1 VFIAPCFR
9 FAHRT
14 VCQRLQA
21 DSAKAQLLQEIA
33 AQTRRQQL
41 EAQHGLPE
49 SDELPHS
56 SPARRRLYAPYG
68 SSGDSPETAGVSPQ
82 SAGRLRSDEEH
93 SPTSLSGGKSRHR
106 ARRRPNSSATVESAA
121 SSQVSKGERRAGAYP
136 RKGRQIVEQP
146 APAAGGTVKPVGTP
160 YKTAVPV
167 TSSVAVSK
175 LVPHPPSHTTQAPP
189 AHSVAHKPAHT
200 NPAAAAGTQHAH
212 TTQNNHGAS
221 HVGSVS
227 SLGPEH
233 SATLD
238 GGSSTAS
245 DVSRTKRRGSL
256 QQILSAASLVKV
268 DLFGDEVDVTSIQQD
283 ITRNLGGTE
292 DTGVAVREFGEP
304 AEGDDSTYYLSAV
317 QSMVGIDAGDAK
329 NIKICGFYTDSPR
342 AEGPSVKV
350 VGMSLEDAFEYAG
363 ELDLPLEESP
373 VFTQPEE
380 VGEEPEY
387 DEEAWEEEDDEPVVS
402 LLAQKVLATPPR
414 KSKEV
419 HAAPHWQDEE
429 VLEDNSEVPAYL
441 QPVKSEEV
449 SLNEAVE
456 EVSQSPT
463 EVEHSAAVKPTKE
476 VRMVHASFAVDS
488 TTAPTSREASKS
500 RNAPRRKSTPSTRK
514 MELASPAV
522 SSAQLEEV
530 FSENAL
536 RKSTPKLRKTP
547 TVGTRKTPRSGASS
561 RQPSR
566 AASDLAEAVQG
577 SEEGGN
583 YEQEDFE
590 DYLDDEFEAEPAEDE
605 AVEDEEVYEPEQ
617 DVVPSRGQSSDTHAA
632 GRLPATAKEH
642 PSAYRSRT
650 PSPPVPASH
659 TWENIRYTH
668 TSALDDE
675 VNSQGDGGS
684 LQGSPLA
691 GLRLGGSVDFQDSL
705 AYSHASQ
712 TLIYSP
718 DKTGLGLGSTADFNY
733 YISQPTSLYED
744 TPHST
749 QVLSRTA
756 SNALYAHDTVEDDSY
771 APDTGDNYSDDAD
784 FEQDNVAAQS
794 IASAVASTV
803 LAESP
808 HTPGQA
814 VHNTAAF
821 SSSDDYSP
829 SQGIAAAKKP
839 YEYSSYPAA
848 TSQAAKP
855 RFSDLS
861 DSYDEQELNDFT
873 PAEITAP
880 AQGAQP
886 ASAMAQ
892 TMRRQVS
899 PPDSPLYYQPSAA
912 SRGTQPAPVRSA
924 GSDSAADE
932 YADDNFETGENDAD
946 ASNGGLLFFNDGGAV
961 QLTKTAELPG
971 DEDDELYAPENA
983 QAVVGKQPYGA
994 DYSESAPS
1002 RPALGANYSDEEDN
1016 AFAPTQNSVVPPRNA
1031 ALEAVAAPAPYA
1043 VRQFS
1048 MVVKDPEP
1056 SQGGNSNSMNS
1067 GAGLNNFGGKTYDA
1081 KREEVLRRIE
1091 QQQSVAEQEDHYS
1104 DEGSDGEFSQ
1114 WDRKAHNQETS
1125 GSQVPSTVTPAV
1137 FQLADQPYEGDT
1149 QLALAKPDST
1159 TAAAKPVASTYD
1171 SDEEYDFAAT
1181 PQPSAKTPS
1190 AATVVDTVKA
1200 TPAPYAVRQF
1210 SMIAKDLDPPTS
1222 GAHTHVAGGNTND
1235 LQGGKTYDTKK
1246 EEVLRRIEQQQSV
1259 VEQEDHYS
1267 DEGSDGEFAHWDK
1280 TAAQQDTQARNQTEL
1295 KTPAPAVSS
1304 TAPEIVPT
1312 VKPVTNSVASLPA
1325 IAKSVN
1331 TAGASVRAGPS
1342 AYDSDE
1348 EYDFGFAT
1356 AKTTA
1361 ASPVAADLGRA
1372 NESTTSNGGYGQQ
1385 NNSVRTG
1392 GLAAT
1397 ITAPPTAVSEQTV
1410 AGYRSDTIPQPS
1422 SVHAHAHDE
1431 ADTGYEDEG
1440 FEDDGDG
1447 LEELSV
1453 HGDVSPHRQHAD
1465 SEFPD
1470 KHGKHKREKK
1480 AKHHS
1485 KHGKK
1490 AKKAKK
1496 AARGGADEEVL
1507 ETGSSEG
1514 SDGAEYREGYEG
1526 YDQEEFG
1533 HLQEDAAGAAGVYEQ
1548 QWDAPHHPY
1557 VHPTAAGP
1565 QQQYDTQHEYPAYYN
1580 DGHGGEL
1587 SQEQQEQWPDYG
1599 EDQDGDTSVYSHDSR
1614 ASKKSS
1620 KSKSKA
1626 KKDKKSKGKH
1636 KHKHAKYAGQEELV
1650 IEEDG
1655 SSEGSSVES
1664 PRDQQYYYGADQ
1676 GVYEQ
1681 GGYYE
1686 SDMPVD
1692 AYDQQ
1697 QYVQAE
1703 GDGYDQHHYQ
1713 DQHYGQYTPRQE
1725 QSWQQPQQHGYGA
1738 GYGQQQDEDVAGYE
1752 GDYGGYEEY
1761 PEQPEAGHK
1770 SPGMTKKEK
1779 KHKHKSKHGKH
1790 KGAKHKSKSKQGSPT
1805 KAAEGVLDEVEDLSG
1820 SEGSSEDEFD
1830 F

>member
-1 VFIAPCFR
+1 
-9 FAHRT
+9 
-14 VCQRLQA
+14 
-21 DSAKAQLLQEIA
+21 
-33 AQTRRQQL
+33 
-41 EAQHGLPE
+41 
-49 SDELPHS
+49 
-56 SPARRRLYAPYG
+56 
-68 SSGDSPETAGVSPQ
+68 
-82 SAGRLRSDEEH
+82 
-93 SPTSLSGGKSRHR
+93 
-106 ARRRPNSSATVESAA
+106 
-121 SSQVSKGERRAGAYP
+121 
-136 RKGRQIVEQP
+136 
-146 APAAGGTVKPVGTP
+146 
-160 YKTAVPV
+160 
-167 TSSVAVSK
+167 
-175 LVPHPPSHTTQAPP
+175 
-189 AHSVAHKPAHT
+189 
-200 NPAAAAGTQHAH
+200 
-212 TTQNNHGAS
+212 
-221 HVGSVS
+221 
-227 SLGPEH
+227 
-233 SATLD
+233 
-238 GGSSTAS
+238 
-245 DVSRTKRRGSL
+245 
-256 QQILSAASLVKV
+256 
-268 DLFGDEVDVTSIQQD
+268 
-283 ITRNLGGTE
+283 
-292 DTGVAVREFGEP
+292 
-304 AEGDDSTYYLSAV
+304 
-317 QSMVGIDAGDAK
+317 
-329 NIKICGFYTDSPR
+329 
-342 AEGPSVKV
+342 
-350 VGMSLEDAFEYAG
+350 
-363 ELDLPLEESP
+363 LPLEESP

-387 DEEAWEEEDDEPVVS
+387 GDEEWEEEDEPVLS
-402 LLAQKVLATPPR
+402 LLAQKVMATPPR
-414 KSKEV
+414 KNKEA

-429 VLEDNSEVPAYL
+429 VLEDSAEVPANL
-441 QPVKSEEV
+441 HPVKSEVV
-449 SLNEAVE
+449 SLNEPVE

-463 EVEHSAAVKPTKE
+463 ETEHTAAVTPNTA
-476 VRMVHASFAVDS
+476 VRRVPASFAVDS

-514 MELASPAV
+514 MELASSAV
-522 SSAQLEEV
+522 SSARLEEV

-547 TVGTRKTPRSGASS
+547 TVGTRKIPRSGASS

-577 SEEGGN
+577 SEGGEN

-590 DYLDDEFEAEPAEDE
+590 DYLYDEFEAEPA
-605 AVEDEEVYEPEQ
+605 DEEEAEGEEVPEAKREVAPSWEQSWNAHHTGREP
-617 DVVPSRGQSSDTHAA
+617 AA
-632 GRLPATAKEH
+632 AKEA
-642 PSAYRSRT
+642 PSSYRSRT
-650 PSPPVPASH
+650 PSPPVPAPH
-659 TWENIRYTH
+659 TWDNISYTP
-668 TSALDDE
+668 TTALDDE
-675 VNSQGDGGS
+675 VISQGDAGS
-684 LQGSPLA
+684 LQGSPFA

-705 AYSHASQ
+705 AYSNASQ
-712 TLIYSP
+712 TLNYSP
-718 DKTGLGLGSTADFNY
+718 DKTGIGLGSTADFNY

-744 TPHST
+744 TPHTT
-749 QVLSRTA
+749 QDLSRTG
-756 SNALYAHDTVEDDSY
+756 SKTQYRSDTVDEDNY
-771 APDTGDNYSDDAD
+771 AADVGDNYSDDAD
-784 FEQDNVAAQS
+784 FEQENVAAQS
-794 IASAVASTV
+794 IASAVASAV
-803 LAESP
+803 LTESP
-808 HTPGQA
+808 HTPVPA

-839 YEYSSYPAA
+839 YEYSSYPAVA
-848 TSQAAKP
+848 SQAAKP

-873 PAEITAP
+873 PAGIAAP
-880 AQGAQP
+880 VQHAQP

-892 TMRRQVS
+892 TVRRQAS
-899 PPDSPLYYQPSAA
+899 PPDSPPYYRPSAVT
-912 SRGTQPAPVRSA
+912 RGTQPASVRSA
-924 GSDSAADE
+924 GSDIAADE
-932 YADDNFETGENDAD
+932 YADDNFETGENDAN

-961 QLTKTAELPG
+961 QLTKAAELPG
-971 DEDDELYAPENA
+971 DEEDELYAPENA
-983 QAVVGKQPYGA
+983 QAVAGKHPYDA
-994 DYSESAPS
+994 DSSESAAS
-1002 RPALGANYSDEEDN
+1002 RRAPAGNYSDEEDN
-1016 AFAPTQNSVVPPRNA
+1016 SFAPTRNSFVPPRSGA
-1031 ALEAVAAPAPYA
+1031 PGAVTIPAPYA

-1056 SQGGNSNSMNS
+1056 VQGGTGNSTSG

-1081 KREEVLRRIE
+1081 KRDEVLRRIE
-1091 QQQSVAEQEDHYS
+1091 LQQSVAEQEDRYS
-1104 DEGSDGEFSQ
+1104 DEGSDGEFPQ
-1114 WDRKAHNQETS
+1114 WDKPAHNQAAS
-1125 GSQVPSTVTPAV
+1125 GSQVPSKATPAV
-1137 FQLADQPYEGDT
+1137 VQQAGQLYEDDT
-1149 QLALAKPDST
+1149 LPALAKPAAA

-1342 AYDSDE
+1342 AHDSDE
-1348 EYDFGFAT
+1348 EYDFGFEPAQAAAT
-1356 AKTTA
+1356 GHAG
-1361 ASPVAADLGRA
+1361 ADKGRA
-1372 NESTTSNGGYGQQ
+1372 RESTTSYGGYGQQ
-1385 NNSVRTG
+1385 SSSVRTG
-1392 GLAAT
+1392 GLAAA
-1397 ITAPPTAVSEQTV
+1397 TAAPAIGVSDQYTPGV
-1410 AGYRSDTIPQPS
+1410 VSL
-1422 SVHAHAHDE
+1422 HAHAPDE
-1431 ADTGYEDEG
+1431 VDTGYEDEG

-1447 LEELSV
+1447 LEDHRV
-1453 HGDVSPHRQHAD
+1453 HGEASPPRQHAD
-1465 SEFPD
+1465 SGSPG
-1470 KHGKHKREKK
+1470 KHGKHTRVKMPM
-1480 AKHHS
+1480 HHS

-1496 AARGGADEEVL
+1496 AARGGAEEEVL

-1514 SDGAEYREGYEG
+1514 SDGAEYPEGYEG

-1533 HLQEDAAGAAGVYEQ
+1533 HLQEDAVGAAGEYEQ
-1548 QWDAPHHPY
+1548 QWDAPHRPY
-1557 VHPTAAGP
+1557 EHPTATEP
-1565 QQQYDTQHEYPAYYN
+1565 QQQYDSQQEYPAYYDN
-1580 DGHGGEL
+1580 GHGGEL
-1587 SQEQQEQWPDYG
+1587 SQEQQEPNYG

-1620 KSKSKA
+1620 KSKSKG

-1636 KHKHAKYAGQEELV
+1636 KHKHKHTKYAGQEELV

-1664 PRDQQYYYGADQ
+1664 PQDQQYYYGADQ

-1681 GGYYE
+1681 GGYHE
-1686 SDMPVD
+1686 SNAAVD
-1692 AYDQQ
+1692 SYDQQ
-1697 QYVQAE
+1697 QYMQAE
-1703 GDGYDQHHYQ
+1703 GDGYDQNQYQ
-1713 DQHYGQYTPRQE
+1713 DQHYGQYEAGQE
-1725 QSWQQPQQHGYGA
+1725 QSWQPPQQQDGYA
-1738 GYGQQQDEDVAGYE
+1738 PGYGQQQDADVAGYE

-1770 SPGMTKKEK
+1770 SPGKTKKEK

-1805 KAAEGVLDEVEDLSG
+1805 TAAEGVLDEVEDLSG

>member
-1 VFIAPCFR
+1 
-9 FAHRT
+9 
-14 VCQRLQA
+14 
-21 DSAKAQLLQEIA
+21 
-33 AQTRRQQL
+33 
-41 EAQHGLPE
+41 
-49 SDELPHS
+49 
-56 SPARRRLYAPYG
+56 
-68 SSGDSPETAGVSPQ
+68 
-82 SAGRLRSDEEH
+82 
-93 SPTSLSGGKSRHR
+93 
-106 ARRRPNSSATVESAA
+106 
-121 SSQVSKGERRAGAYP
+121 
-136 RKGRQIVEQP
+136 
-146 APAAGGTVKPVGTP
+146 
-160 YKTAVPV
+160 VP
-167 TSSVAVSK
+167 K
-175 LVPHPPSHTTQAPP
+175 LVPHPPSYTSQGPP
-189 AHSVAHKPAHT
+189 AHSAAHKPAYT
-200 NPAAAAGTQHAH
+200 NPTAAA
-212 TTQNNHGAS
+212 AS

-283 ITRNLGGTE
+283 ITRNLGGAE
-292 DTGVAVREFGEP
+292 EAGVAVREFGEP

-317 QSMVGIDAGDAK
+317 QSMVGIDSADAK

-380 VGEEPEY
+380 VGDEPEY
-387 DEEAWEEEDDEPVVS
+387 GEEEWEEEDEPVVS

-419 HAAPHWQDEE
+419 HAAPQWQDEE
-429 VLEDNSEVPAYL
+429 VLEHSAEVPAYL

-463 EVEHSAAVKPTKE
+463 EVEHSAAVKPNKE

-488 TTAPTSREASKS
+488 TTAPSSREASKS

-547 TVGTRKTPRSGASS
+547 TAGTRKTPRSGASS

-566 AASDLAEAVQG
+566 AASDLAEAVHG
-577 SEEGGN
+577 SEEGEH

-605 AVEDEEVYEPEQ
+605 VAEDEEVYEPEQ
-617 DVVPSRGQSSDTHAA
+617 EVAPSWGQSWNTH
-632 GRLPATAKEH
+632 GRESTVAEET
-642 PSAYRSRT
+642 PSAYRTRT

-659 TWENIRYTH
+659 TWDNTNYTH
-668 TSALDDE
+668 TAALDDE
-675 VNSQGDGGS
+675 VISQGDAGS

-705 AYSHASQ
+705 AYSNVSQ
-712 TLIYSP
+712 TLNYSP
-718 DKTGLGLGSTADFNY
+718 DRTGLGLGSTADFNY

-749 QVLSRTA
+749 QVLSRTGSKA
-756 SNALYAHDTVEDDSY
+756 MYAHGTVEEDGY

-784 FEQDNVAAQS
+784 FEQDNAAAQS
-794 IASAVASTV
+794 IASAVASAV
-803 LAESP
+803 LTESS
-808 HTPGQA
+808 HTPAPA
-814 VHNTAAF
+814 VHNTTAF

-829 SQGIAAAKKP
+829 SQGIAAVKKP

-848 TSQAAKP
+848 ASQAAKP

-861 DSYDEQELNDFT
+861 DSYDEQELNDFK

-880 AQGAQP
+880 VQHAQP
-886 ASAMAQ
+886 ASAMGQ
-892 TMRRQVS
+892 TMRRQAS
-899 PPDSPLYYQPSAA
+899 PPDSPPHYQPSAA
-912 SRGTQPAPVRSA
+912 SRGTHPVPVRSA
-924 GSDSAADE
+924 VSDSAADE
-932 YADDNFETGENDAD
+932 YADEEFEAGENDAD
-946 ASNGGLLFFNDGGAV
+946 AGNGGLLFFNDGGAV
-961 QLTKTAELPG
+961 QHARTGELLG
-971 DEDDELYAPENA
+971 DEDEERYTPKYA
-983 QAVVGKQPYGA
+983 QAAGKQPYDA
-994 DYSESAPS
+994 DNAESAAS
-1002 RPALGANYSDEEDN
+1002 RPAPGGNYSDEEDN
-1016 AFAPTQNSVVPPRNA
+1016 DFAPTQNSVVPPRSVPSGP
-1031 ALEAVAAPAPYA
+1031 LSAPAPYA

-1056 SQGGNSNSMNS
+1056 SQGGNSNSTS
-1067 GAGLNNFGGKTYDA
+1067 GGAGLNNFGGKTYDA
-1081 KREEVLRRIE
+1081 KRDEVLRRIE
-1091 QQQSVAEQEDHYS
+1091 LQQSVAEQENRYS

-1114 WDRKAHNQETS
+1114 WDKKAHNQELS
-1125 GSQVPSTVTPAV
+1125 GSQAHSKATSAV
-1137 FQLADQPYEGDT
+1137 VQQAGLLYEDDT
-1149 QLALAKPDST
+1149 LPALAKP
-1159 TAAAKPVASTYD
+1159 AAATVVAKPVVPAYD

-1181 PQPSAKTPS
+1181 PQPSVKVPS
-1190 AATVVDTVKA
+1190 AATVVDTMKA

-1222 GAHTHVAGGNTND
+1222 GAHTHLAGGNTND
-1235 LQGGKTYDTKK
+1235 LQGGKTYDAKR
-1246 EEVLRRIEQQQSV
+1246 EEVLRRIELQQSV
-1259 VEQEDHYS
+1259 AEQEDRYS
-1267 DEGSDGEFAHWDK
+1267 DEGSDDEFSQWDK
-1280 TAAQQDTQARNQTEL
+1280 TAPKQDTQPRGLTEL
-1295 KTPAPAVSS
+1295 KATAPALSSAAPDTVS
-1304 TAPEIVPT
+1304 IM
-1312 VKPVTNSVASLPA
+1312 KPVANSVVALPA
-1325 IAKSVN
+1325 IAKAASTAAHVRSV
-1331 TAGASVRAGPS
+1331 PS
-1342 AYDSDE
+1342 AYDSEE
-1348 EYDFGFAT
+1348 EYDFGFAP

-1361 ASPVAADLGRA
+1361 TGPTGPDRARA
-1372 NESTTSNGGYGQQ
+1372 NEPTSSYGGYGQQ

-1397 ITAPPTAVSEQTV
+1397 ITAPPTAVSEQTL
-1410 AGYRSDTIPQPS
+1410 AGYRSDTVPQPS
-1422 SVHAHAHDE
+1422 SVHAHHAHDE
-1431 ADTGYEDEG
+1431 VDTGYEDEG

-1453 HGDVSPHRQHAD
+1453 HGDASPHRQHAD
-1465 SEFPD
+1465 SGSPG

-1514 SDGAEYREGYEG
+1514 SDGAEYPEGYEG
-1526 YDQEEFG
+1526 YDQEEYG
-1533 HLQEDAAGAAGVYEQ
+1533 HLQADTAGAAGEYEQ

-1557 VHPTAAGP
+1557 VHPTAVEP
-1565 QQQYDTQHEYPAYYN
+1565 QQQYDTRQEYPAYY
-1580 DGHGGEL
+1580 DGAQGGEL

-1599 EDQDGDTSVYSHDSR
+1599 EDQDDDTSVYSHDSR
-1614 ASKKSS
+1614 ASKKGS
-1620 KSKSKA
+1620 KSKSKG

-1636 KHKHAKYAGQEELV
+1636 KHKHKYAKYAGQEELV

-1655 SSEGSSVES
+1655 SSEGSSTES
-1664 PRDQQYYYGADQ
+1664 PQDQQYYYGAEQ
-1676 GVYEQ
+1676 GTYDQ
-1681 GGYYE
+1681 GGYHE
-1686 SDMPVD
+1686 GSAAVD
-1692 AYDQQ
+1692 GYGQQ
-1697 QYVQAE
+1697 QYMQAE
-1703 GDGYDQHHYQ
+1703 GDDYDQHQYQ
-1713 DQHYGQYTPRQE
+1713 DKHYGQYEPGQE
-1725 QSWQQPQQHGYGA
+1725 QSWQQPQQQDGYGA

-1761 PEQPEAGHK
+1761 PEKPEAGHK
-1770 SPGMTKKEK
+1770 SPGKTKKEK
-1779 KHKHKSKHGKH
+1779 KHKHRSKHGKH
-1790 KGAKHKSKSKQGSPT
+1790 KGSKHKSKSKQGSPT
-1805 KAAEGVLDEVEDLSG
+1805 TAADGVLDEVEDLSG
-1820 SEGSSEDEFD
+1820 SDGSSEDEFD

>member
-1 VFIAPCFR
+1 M
-9 FAHRT
+9 
-14 VCQRLQA
+14 CQRLQA

-41 EAQHGLPE
+41 EAYHVLPE

-68 SSGDSPETAGVSPQ
+68 SGGDSPDTAGISPQ
-82 SAGRLRSDEEH
+82 SAGRLRSDEEQ

-106 ARRRPNSSATVESAA
+106 TRRRPNSSATVESAA
-121 SSQVSKGERRAGAYP
+121 SSQVSKGERSAGAYP
-136 RKGRQIVEQP
+136 RKGRQIVEHP
-146 APAAGGTVKPVGTP
+146 ASAAGGTVKLTGTP
-160 YKTAVPV
+160 HKTAVL
-167 TSSVAVSK
+167 TASSVAVSK
-175 LVPHPPSHTTQAPP
+175 LVPHPPSHTSQAPP
-189 AHSVAHKPAHT
+189 AHSAAHKPAYT
-200 NPAAAAGTQHAH
+200 NPVTTAGTQHAH

-233 SATLD
+233 SAILD

-283 ITRNLGGTE
+283 ITRNLGGAK

-317 QSMVGIDAGDAK
+317 QSMVGIDSADAK

-373 VFTQPEE
+373 VFTQSEK
-380 VGEEPEY
+380 VGDEPEY
-387 DEEAWEEEDDEPVVS
+387 GEEEWEEEGEPVVS

-429 VLEDNSEVPAYL
+429 VLEYSAEVPAYL
-441 QPVKSEEV
+441 HPVKSEEA

-456 EVSQSPT
+456 EASQSPT
-463 EVEHSAAVKPTKE
+463 EVECSAAVKPNKE
-476 VRMVHASFAVDS
+476 VRMVHASFAGDS
-488 TTAPTSREASKS
+488 TTAPTSREASMS
-500 RNAPRRKSTPSTRK
+500 GHAPRRKSTPSTRK

-536 RKSTPKLRKTP
+536 RKSTLKLRKTP
-547 TVGTRKTPRSGASS
+547 MAGTRKSPRSGASS

-566 AASDLAEAVQG
+566 AALDLAEA
-577 SEEGGN
+577 

-605 AVEDEEVYEPEQ
+605 AAEDEEVYEPEQ
-617 DVVPSRGQSSDTHAA
+617 EVAPSWGQSWNTHGREPAA
-632 GRLPATAKEH
+632 AKEAS
-642 PSAYRSRT
+642 SAYRSRT

-659 TWENIRYTH
+659 TWDNTSCTH
-668 TSALDDE
+668 TTALDDE
-675 VNSQGDGGS
+675 VISQGDAGS

-705 AYSHASQ
+705 AYSNASQ
-712 TLIYSP
+712 TLNYSP
-718 DKTGLGLGSTADFNY
+718 DKTGTGLGSTADFNY

-756 SNALYAHDTVEDDSY
+756 SKALYAHDTVEEDSY

-784 FEQDNVAAQS
+784 FEQN
-794 IASAVASTV
+794 IASAVASAV

-808 HTPGQA
+808 HTPEPA

-886 ASAMAQ
+886 AAAMAQ

-899 PPDSPLYYQPSAA
+899 PPDSSPYYQPSAA

-932 YADDNFETGENDAD
+932 YADDDFETGENDAD

-971 DEDDELYAPENA
+971 DEDDELYAPANA
-983 QAVVGKQPYGA
+983 QLSAGKQPYGA
-994 DYSESAPS
+994 DYSASAAS
-1002 RPALGANYSDEEDN
+1002 RPVPADNYSDEEDN
-1016 AFAPTQNSVVPPRNA
+1016 DFAPTNNSVVPPHSA
-1031 ALEAVAAPAPYA
+1031 ALGALAAPAPYA

-1056 SQGGNSNSMNS
+1056 SQGGNSNSMSS

-1091 QQQSVAEQEDHYS
+1091 LQQSVAEQEDHYS

-1114 WDRKAHNQETS
+1114 WDKKPHSQELS
-1125 GSQVPSTVTPAV
+1125 GSQGHSKATSAV
-1137 FQLADQPYEGDT
+1137 VQQAGLLYEDGT
-1149 QLALAKPDST
+1149 LPALAKPAAAT
-1159 TAAAKPVASTYD
+1159 VAAKPGVPAYD

-1181 PQPSAKTPS
+1181 PQPSAKAPS
-1190 AATVVDTVKA
+1190 AVTVVDTVKA

-1210 SMIAKDLDPPTS
+1210 SMVAKDLDPPPS
-1222 GAHTHVAGGNTND
+1222 GAHHRAAGGGTGD
-1235 LQGGKTYDTKK
+1235 LQGGKTYDAKR

-1259 VEQEDHYS
+1259 EEHEDHYS
-1267 DEGSDGEFAHWDK
+1267 DEGSDGEFSQWDK
-1280 TAAQQDTQARNQTEL
+1280 PAPKQDTQARGLTEL
-1295 KTPAPAVSS
+1295 KAEVAAAGSVSS
-1304 TAPEIVPT
+1304 KGPETVPT
-1312 VKPVTNSVASLPA
+1312 TKPVANSVVSLPA
-1325 IAKSVN
+1325 IGK
-1331 TAGASVRAGPS
+1331 TASTAAPVRSAPS
-1342 AYDSDE
+1342 AYDSEE
-1348 EYDFGFAT
+1348 EYDFGFAPALT
-1356 AKTTA
+1356 AVA
-1361 ASPVAADLGRA
+1361 GPAAADKDRA
-1372 NESTTSNGGYGQQ
+1372 RESTTSYGGYSQQ
-1385 NNSVRTG
+1385 SSTVRTG
-1392 GLAAT
+1392 GLTTATAAPS
-1397 ITAPPTAVSEQTV
+1397 AAVTEQNASSTTH
-1410 AGYRSDTIPQPS
+1410 RSDAVPQSS
-1422 SVHAHAHDE
+1422 SVQGHAHDE

-1453 HGDVSPHRQHAD
+1453 HGDASPHRQHAGSD
-1465 SEFPD
+1465 SPG

-1496 AARGGADEEVL
+1496 AARGSADEEVL

-1526 YDQEEFG
+1526 YDQEEYG
-1533 HLQEDAAGAAGVYEQ
+1533 HLQEDAAGAAAEYEQ

-1557 VHPTAAGP
+1557 VHPTAAEP
-1565 QQQYDTQHEYPAYYN
+1565 QQQYDTQHEYPAYYD

-1620 KSKSKA
+1620 KSKSKG
-1626 KKDKKSKGKH
+1626 KKDKKSKGKHKH

-1655 SSEGSSVES
+1655 SSEGSSAES
-1664 PRDQQYYYGADQ
+1664 PQDQQYYYGAEQ
-1676 GVYEQ
+1676 GTYDQ
-1681 GGYYE
+1681 GGYHE
-1686 SDMPVD
+1686 GSAAVD
-1692 AYDQQ
+1692 GYGQQ
-1697 QYVQAE
+1697 QYMQAE
-1703 GDGYDQHHYQ
+1703 GDDYDQHQYQ
-1713 DQHYGQYTPRQE
+1713 DQHYGQYEPGQE
-1725 QSWQQPQQHGYGA
+1725 QSWQQPQQQDGYGA

-1770 SPGMTKKEK
+1770 SPGKTKKEK

-1790 KGAKHKSKSKQGSPT
+1790 SKGAKHKSKSKQGSPT
-1805 KAAEGVLDEVEDLSG
+1805 TAADGVLDEVEDLSG

>member
-1 VFIAPCFR
+1 V
-9 FAHRT
+9 
-14 VCQRLQA
+14 
-21 DSAKAQLLQEIA
+21 
-33 AQTRRQQL
+33 
-41 EAQHGLPE
+41 LPE
-49 SDELPHS
+49 SEEHPHS

-68 SSGDSPETAGVSPQ
+68 SGGDSPDTAGISPQ

-93 SPTSLSGGKSRHR
+93 SPTSLLGGKSRHPT
-106 ARRRPNSSATVESAA
+106 RRRPNSSATVESAA
-121 SSQVSKGERRAGAYP
+121 SNQVSKGERSAGAYP
-136 RKGRQIVEQP
+136 RKGRQIVELP

-160 YKTAVPV
+160 HKVAVPA
-167 TSSVAVSK
+167 TSSVAVPK

-189 AHSVAHKPAHT
+189 VHSAAHKPAYT
-200 NPAAAAGTQHAH
+200 NPVVTGGTQHAH

-283 ITRNLGGTE
+283 ITRNLGGAE

-317 QSMVGIDAGDAK
+317 QSMVGIDSGDAK

-380 VGEEPEY
+380 AGEEPEY
-387 DEEAWEEEDDEPVVS
+387 GEEEWEEEDEPVVS
-402 LLAQKVLATPPR
+402 LLAQKVMATPPR

-419 HAAPHWQDEE
+419 NAAPHWQDEE
-429 VLEDNSEVPAYL
+429 VLEYSAEVPAYL

-463 EVEHSAAVKPTKE
+463 EMERSAAVEPNKE

-500 RNAPRRKSTPSTRK
+500 RNAPRRKSTPSTRR

-522 SSAQLEEV
+522 SSAQLEVV

-547 TVGTRKTPRSGASS
+547 TAGMRKTPRSGASS

-566 AASDLAEAVQG
+566 AASDLAEAVHG
-577 SEEGGN
+577 SEEGEH
-583 YEQEDFE
+583 YEQDDFE
-590 DYLDDEFEAEPAEDE
+590 EYLDDEFEAEPAEDE
-605 AVEDEEVYEPEQ
+605 AAEDEEVYEPEQ
-617 DVVPSRGQSSDTHAA
+617 EVAPSWGQSWNTH
-632 GRLPATAKEH
+632 GRESTVAKET

-650 PSPPVPASH
+650 PSPPVLASQ
-659 TWENIRYTH
+659 TWDNTSYTH
-668 TSALDDE
+668 TTALDDE
-675 VNSQGDGGS
+675 VISQGDGGS

-705 AYSHASQ
+705 AYSNASQ

-784 FEQDNVAAQS
+784 FEKDNVAAQS
-794 IASAVASTV
+794 IASAVASAV
-803 LAESP
+803 LTESP
-808 HTPGQA
+808 HTPAPA

-821 SSSDDYSP
+821 RSSDDYSP

-848 TSQAAKP
+848 ASQAAKP

-873 PAEITAP
+873 PAGITAP
-880 AQGAQP
+880 VQHAQP

-892 TMRRQVS
+892 TVRHQASPPVS
-899 PPDSPLYYQPSAA
+899 PPYYQPSAA

-932 YADDNFETGENDAD
+932 YADDDFETGENDAD
-946 ASNGGLLFFNDGGAV
+946 ASNGGLLLFNDGGAV
-961 QLTKTAELPG
+961 QLTKAAELPG
-971 DEDDELYAPENA
+971 DEDDELYAHENA
-983 QAVVGKQPYGA
+983 QLSAGKQHYEA
-994 DYSESAPS
+994 DSSASAAS
-1002 RPALGANYSDEEDN
+1002 RPAPADNYSDEEDN
-1016 AFAPTQNSVVPPRNA
+1016 DFAPTQNSVVPPRSV
-1031 ALEAVAAPAPYA
+1031 ALGAVAAPAPYA

-1056 SQGGNSNSMNS
+1056 SQGGNSISMRN

-1081 KREEVLRRIE
+1081 KKEEVLRRIE

-1159 TAAAKPVASTYD
+1159 TAAAKPVESTYD

-1181 PQPSAKTPS
+1181 PQPSAKAPS
-1190 AATVVDTVKA
+1190 AATVVDTVKS

-1210 SMIAKDLDPPTS
+1210 SMIAKDVDPPSS
-1222 GAHTHVAGGNTND
+1222 GGHNHSNSRD
-1235 LQGGKTYDTKK
+1235 LQGGKTYDTKRD
-1246 EEVLRRIEQQQSV
+1246 EVLRRIEQQQSV
-1259 VEQEDHYS
+1259 AEQEDHYS
-1267 DEGSDGEFAHWDK
+1267 EEGSDGEFSQWDK
-1280 TAAQQDTQARNQTEL
+1280 TAATPNTLAGGLAEL
-1295 KTPAPAVSS
+1295 KAAAPAGSVSS
-1304 TAPEIVPT
+1304 KGPDVVPT
-1312 VKPVTNSVASLPA
+1312 VKPVANAVASLPA
-1325 IAKSVN
+1325 IAKPASV
-1331 TAGASVRAGPS
+1331 AAPVRAGPS

-1348 EYDFGFAT
+1348 EYDFGFAP
-1356 AKTTA
+1356 AQA
-1361 ASPVAADLGRA
+1361 AATGPVGADKDRA
-1372 NESTTSNGGYGQQ
+1372 SESTTSYGGYGQQ
-1385 NNSVRTG
+1385 SNSVRTG
-1392 GLAAT
+1392 GLAVAT
-1397 ITAPPTAVSEQTV
+1397 AAPVAGVPEQNV
-1410 AGYRSDTIPQPS
+1410 LGAGYRSDTVPQPS
-1422 SVHAHAHDE
+1422 SMHAHAHDDV
-1431 ADTGYEDEG
+1431 DTGYEDEG

-1453 HGDVSPHRQHAD
+1453 HGDASPHRQHAD
-1465 SEFPD
+1465 SGSPG

-1496 AARGGADEEVL
+1496 ALGGADEEVL

-1514 SDGAEYREGYEG
+1514 SDGAEYPEDYEWYG
-1526 YDQEEFG
+1526 HEEFG
-1533 HLQEDAAGAAGVYEQ
+1533 KSQEYAAGAAGEYEQ

-1557 VHPTAAGP
+1557 VYPTAAEP
-1565 QQQYDTQHEYPAYYN
+1565 QQQYGTQQEYPAYYDDAQ
-1580 DGHGGEL
+1580 DGQL

-1599 EDQDGDTSVYSHDSR
+1599 ENHDGDTSVYSHDSR

-1620 KSKSKA
+1620 KSKSKG
-1626 KKDKKSKGKH
+1626 KKDKKSKGKHKH

-1655 SSEGSSVES
+1655 SSEGSSAES
-1664 PRDQQYYYGADQ
+1664 PQDQQYYYGAEQ
-1676 GVYEQ
+1676 GTYDQ
-1681 GGYYE
+1681 GGYHE
-1686 SDMPVD
+1686 GNAPADG
-1692 AYDQQ
+1692 YDQQ
-1697 QYVQAE
+1697 QYLQAE
-1703 GDGYDQHHYQ
+1703 GDGYDQN
-1713 DQHYGQYTPRQE
+1713 QY
-1725 QSWQQPQQHGYGA
+1725 QSWQPPQQQDGYA
-1738 GYGQQQDEDVAGYE
+1738 PGYGQQQDEDVAGYE

-1770 SPGMTKKEK
+1770 SPGKTKKEK

-1790 KGAKHKSKSKQGSPT
+1790 KGAKNKSKSKQSSPT
-1805 KAAEGVLDEVEDLSG
+1805 TAAEGVLDEVEDLSG
-1820 SEGSSEDEFD
+1820 SDGSSEDEFD

>member
-1 VFIAPCFR
+1 V
-9 FAHRT
+9 
-14 VCQRLQA
+14 
-21 DSAKAQLLQEIA
+21 
-33 AQTRRQQL
+33 
-41 EAQHGLPE
+41 LPE
-49 SDELPHS
+49 SEEHPHS

-68 SSGDSPETAGVSPQ
+68 SSDDSPETAGASPH
-82 SAGRLRSDEEH
+82 SAGRLRSDEEQ

-106 ARRRPNSSATVESAA
+106 TRRRPNSSATVESAA
-121 SSQVSKGERRAGAYP
+121 SSQVSKGERSAGAYP
-136 RKGRQIVEQP
+136 RKGRQIVELP

-160 YKTAVPV
+160 HKAAVPA
-167 TSSVAVSK
+167 TNSVAVPK

-189 AHSVAHKPAHT
+189 AHSAAHKPAHT
-200 NPAAAAGTQHAH
+200 NPVTTAGTQHAH

-283 ITRNLGGTE
+283 ITRNLGGVE
-292 DTGVAVREFGEP
+292 ETGVAVREFGEP

-317 QSMVGIDAGDAK
+317 QSMVGIDSGDAK

-342 AEGPSVKV
+342 AEGPFVKV

-373 VFTQPEE
+373 VFTQSEE
-380 VGEEPEY
+380 VGDEPEY
-387 DEEAWEEEDDEPVVS
+387 GEEEWEEEDEPVVS

-419 HAAPHWQDEE
+419 HAASHWQDEE
-429 VLEDNSEVPAYL
+429 VLEDSAEVPANL
-441 QPVKSEEV
+441 HPVKSEVV
-449 SLNEAVE
+449 SLNESVE

-577 SEEGGN
+577 SEEGEH

-590 DYLDDEFEAEPAEDE
+590 EYLDDEFEAEPAEDE
-605 AVEDEEVYEPEQ
+605 VAEDEEVYEPEQ
-617 DVVPSRGQSSDTHAA
+617 EVAPSWGQSWNTH
-632 GRLPATAKEH
+632 GRESTVAEET

-659 TWENIRYTH
+659 TWDNTSYTH
-668 TSALDDE
+668 TTALDDE
-675 VNSQGDGGS
+675 VISQGDGGS

-712 TLIYSP
+712 TLNYSP
-718 DKTGLGLGSTADFNY
+718 DTTGLGLGSTADFNY

-749 QVLSRTA
+749 QALPRTA
-756 SNALYAHDTVEDDSY
+756 SNALYAQDTAEEDNY
-771 APDTGDNYSDDAD
+771 APDAGDNYSDDAD
-784 FEQDNVAAQS
+784 FEQDNVVAQN

-803 LAESP
+803 LTESP
-808 HTPGQA
+808 HTPEPA

-839 YEYSSYPAA
+839 YEYSSYPAG
-848 TSQAAKP
+848 TSQVAKP

-873 PAEITAP
+873 PAVITAP
-880 AQGAQP
+880 AQHAQP

-892 TMRRQVS
+892 TLRRQVS
-899 PPDSPLYYQPSAA
+899 PPDSPPYYQPSAA

-924 GSDSAADE
+924 VSDSAADE
-932 YADDNFETGENDAD
+932 YADEEFETGENYAD
-946 ASNGGLLFFNDGGAV
+946 ASNGGLLLFNDGGAV
-961 QLTKTAELPG
+961 QLTKTAELSG
-971 DEDDELYAPENA
+971 DEEDELYAPENV
-983 QAVVGKQPYGA
+983 QAVAGKQPYGA
-994 DYSESAPS
+994 YYSESAPS
-1002 RPALGANYSDEEDN
+1002 RPAPADNYSDEEDTD
-1016 AFAPTQNSVVPPRNA
+1016 FAPTNISVDPPRSA
-1031 ALEAVAAPAPYA
+1031 ALGAVAAPAPYA

-1056 SQGGNSNSMNS
+1056 SEGGNSNSMNS

-1091 QQQSVAEQEDHYS
+1091 LQQSVAEQEDRYS

-1114 WDRKAHNQETS
+1114 RDKPAHNQAAS
-1125 GSQVPSTVTPAV
+1125 GSQIPSKTTPAV
-1137 FQLADQPYEGDT
+1137 VQQAGHLYESDT
-1149 QLALAKPDST
+1149 LQALAKSAGEP
-1159 TAAAKPVASTYD
+1159 AATKPGMPTDD

-1181 PQPSAKTPS
+1181 PQLSAKAPSAV
-1190 AATVVDTVKA
+1190 TVVDTVKA

-1210 SMIAKDLDPPTS
+1210 SMVAKDLDPPPS
-1222 GAHTHVAGGNTND
+1222 GAHHRAGGGGTGD
-1235 LQGGKTYDTKK
+1235 LQGNKTYDAKR

-1259 VEQEDHYS
+1259 EEHEDHYS
-1267 DEGSDGEFAHWDK
+1267 DEGSEGEFSQWDK
-1280 TAAQQDTQARNQTEL
+1280 PAPKQDTQARGLTEL
-1295 KTPAPAVSS
+1295 KAEVAAAGSVSGKG
-1304 TAPEIVPT
+1304 PETVPT
-1312 VKPVTNSVASLPA
+1312 TKPVANSVVSLPA
-1325 IAKSVN
+1325 IGK
-1331 TAGASVRAGPS
+1331 TASTAAPVRAGPP

-1348 EYDFGFAT
+1348 EYDFGFAP
-1356 AKTTA
+1356 AQA
-1361 ASPVAADLGRA
+1361 ASTGPAGADKDRA
-1372 NESTTSNGGYGQQ
+1372 NESATSYGSYGQQ
-1385 NNSVRTG
+1385 SSIVPTG
-1392 GLAAT
+1392 GLAAA
-1397 ITAPPTAVSEQTV
+1397 TAAPVAVVSEQTTSDAV
-1410 AGYRSDTIPQPS
+1410 HRSGAVLQS
-1422 SVHAHAHDE
+1422 SRVHAHAHDE

-1440 FEDDGDG
+1440 FEADGDG
-1447 LEELSV
+1447 LDELSV
-1453 HGDVSPHRQHAD
+1453 HGDVSPHRQHAGSD
-1465 SEFPD
+1465 SPG
-1470 KHGKHKREKK
+1470 KHGKYKREKK

-1514 SDGAEYREGYEG
+1514 SEGAEYPEGFGG
-1526 YDQEEFG
+1526 YDYEKFDYE
-1533 HLQEDAAGAAGVYEQ
+1533 QEDTAGAAVYGQ
-1548 QWDAPHHPY
+1548 QRDAQYQPY
-1557 VHPTAAGP
+1557 AYPAAEP
-1565 QQQYDTQHEYPAYYN
+1565 QQQYDAQQEYPAYY
-1580 DGHGGEL
+1580 DDAQRDEL
-1587 SQEQQEQWPDYG
+1587 PQQQQEQWPYS

-1636 KHKHAKYAGQEELV
+1636 KHKHKHAKYAGQEELV

-1664 PRDQQYYYGADQ
+1664 PQDQQYYYGA
-1676 GVYEQ
+1676 EQ
-1681 GGYYE
+1681 GTYDQSGYHE
-1686 SDMPVD
+1686 GSAAADG
-1692 AYDQQ
+1692 YDQQ
-1697 QYVQAE
+1697 QYMQAE
-1703 GDGYDQHHYQ
+1703 GDGYDQNQYQ
-1713 DQHYGQYTPRQE
+1713 DQHYGQYEAGQE
-1725 QSWQQPQQHGYGA
+1725 QSWQQSQQQDGYGA
-1738 GYGQQQDEDVAGYE
+1738 GYGQQQYDDVAGYE
-1752 GDYGGYEEY
+1752 GDYSGYEEY

-1770 SPGMTKKEK
+1770 SPGKTKKEK

-1790 KGAKHKSKSKQGSPT
+1790 SKGAKHKSKSKQSSPT
-1805 KAAEGVLDEVEDLSG
+1805 TAAEGVLDEVEDLSG